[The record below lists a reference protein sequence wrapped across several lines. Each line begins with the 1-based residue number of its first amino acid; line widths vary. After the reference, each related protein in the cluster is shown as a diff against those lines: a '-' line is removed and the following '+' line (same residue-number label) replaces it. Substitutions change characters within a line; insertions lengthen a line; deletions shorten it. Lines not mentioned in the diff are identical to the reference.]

1 MRKYYRRIDGT
12 VRRTSGSRGWVR
24 EVVGSVSKKWLF
36 NLEIGLWIL
45 FVSKNMFLFLR
56 SWSLKLAKNFAS
68 CGMLIIPVQMDA
80 LPGQQTTPTD
90 VASHL
95 YKHSQIATPPPVPG
109 KPHKQMLATPLYNKC
124 TLHTHPPF
132 LFLCL
137 FHLRDTP
144 SLPII
149 RAKLLQPSPWL
160 YILTPLF
167 PLERTLLRCSLS
179 FVQRLLDTQEPSYSH
194 QT

>member
-1 MRKYYRRIDGT
+1 MTKT
-12 VRRTSGSRGWVR
+12 VFL
-24 EVVGSVSKKWLF
+24 VV
-36 NLEIGLWIL
+36 
-45 FVSKNMFLFLR
+45 R
-56 SWSLKLAKNFAS
+56 SWSPKLAKNFAS
-68 CGMLIIPVQMDA
+68 CGMLIRPVQVYA
-80 LPGQQTTPTD
+80 LPGQRTTPTD

-95 YKHSQIATPPPVPG
+95 YKHSQIPTPPPVTG

-124 TLHTHPPF
+124 TLHTPPPF

-137 FHLRDTP
+137 FHLRVTP

-160 YILTPLF
+160 YTLTPLF
-167 PLERTLLRCSLS
+167 PLELTLLRCSLS
-179 FVQRLLDTQEPSYSH
+179 FVQRLLDTQEPSCSH